1 MDIYNIHAAYLQAK
15 TAARQNSGSRIVNE
29 YDAIK
34 SNSYVVD
41 FQYGAQLYEL
51 IVGGEAESISLF
63 FDKLKKQL
71 IQRKLE
77 SEDEIKHLFYL
88 LRDCLLY
95 TSRCV

>member
-1 MDIYNIHAAYLQAK
+1 M
-15 TAARQNSGSRIVNE
+15 
-29 YDAIK
+29 
-34 SNSYVVD
+34 VD

-51 IVGGEAESISLF
+51 IVGGGSGKHQLI

-88 LRDCLLY
+88 LRDGLY
-95 TSRCV
+95 HAKKCFRSYPPNCRHMIWTAM